1 MLPEKWT
8 PVFGSKK
15 RDKNLGHTRSMFAKP
30 KLPSLSNSPLF
41 RKDGGLVSR
50 VKGLRP
56 AALDVLK
63 KPYTAPLMALGLF
76 IGGGAL
82 FLSLSDPEAGN
93 PTIQIAAA
101 TTAAPKADAH
111 ASATATADDAA
122 SGLQAFTLD
131 SLGLFQDASAD
142 QFNANGEAGPADG
155 TAVITLPNDGAPVTV
170 GSANKL
176 PASPLAPAPIAGLS
190 QNGPNGPLPAIAS
203 DGRVPASAYARPF
216 KSNGKPTV
224 SLIVGGLG
232 LNPTTTKAAIEQLPA
247 EVTLSFVP
255 HAEGLQG
262 WIDAARAQG
271 HEVLIE
277 IPMQPTNYPDTDPGP
292 RTLLVGQRP
301 DDMNASLNWLMGR
314 ATGYFGVMN
323 YQGSA
328 YLRDKGS
335 MTAFLN
341 VMKARGVA
349 FIDDGQA
356 RDVGGGWTRASAD
369 RVIDA
374 QINSQSINAQ
384 LAAIEAQAKA
394 RGRALGSGFAY
405 PVTLAVAI
413 KWTQSLE
420 QKGLQLAPAS
430 AIMRR

>member
-1 MLPEKWT
+1 
-8 PVFGSKK
+8 
-15 RDKNLGHTRSMFAKP
+15 MFAKP
-30 KLPSLSNSPLF
+30 KLPSLSTSALF
-41 RKDGGLVSR
+41 RQDGLMSR
-50 VKGLRP
+50 VKTVGP
-56 AALDVLK
+56 VVMDVLK
-63 KPYTAPLMALGLF
+63 KPYTAPLLALGLF
-76 IGGGAL
+76 LGGGAL
-82 FLSLSDPEAGN
+82 FLSLSDPEAGM
-93 PTIQIAAA
+93 PSIRIAAA
-101 TTAAPKADAH
+101 TAPTPKADPH
-111 ASATATADDAA
+111 AQSDAAPGDDAA

-131 SLGLFQDASAD
+131 SLGLFKDASAD
-142 QFNANGEAGPADG
+142 QFGANGEAGPVDG

-170 GSANKL
+170 SAPKF
-176 PASPLAPAPIAGLS
+176 PPSPLPVAPIAGLS
-190 QNGPNGPLPAIAS
+190 QNGPNGPLPVIAA

-216 KSNGKPTV
+216 KSNGKPMV

-232 LNPTTTKAAIEQLPA
+232 LNPTTTRAAIDQLPP

-277 IPMQPTNYPDTDPGP
+277 IPMQPVNYPDNDPGP
-292 RTLLVGQRP
+292 RTLMVGQRP
-301 DDMNASLNWLMGR
+301 DDMNASLSWLMGR

-328 YLRDKGS
+328 YMRDKGS
-335 MTAFLN
+335 MNGFLN
-341 VMKARGVA
+341 VMKARGLA

-374 QINSQSINAQ
+374 QINAQSIGAQ
-384 LAAIEAQAKA
+384 LSAIETQARS
-394 RGRALGSGFAY
+394 RGQAMGSGFAY
-405 PVTLAVAI
+405 PVTVAVAM
-413 KWTQSLE
+413 KWTQGLE